1 MSLSRSSRLDAL
13 GLAAL
18 PLWLALIAAPSPVR
32 ADATPTA
39 LPPPAMTTPIA
50 EADGMRHAV
59 LAGGCF
65 WGIEA
70 VFQHLDGVTEVVSGY
85 SGGEAATADYDS
97 VSTGRT
103 DHAEAVRIAYDP
115 RRVSYGRLLQVFF
128 SVAHDPT
135 QLDRQGPDWGRQYRS
150 AIFYVDEAQR
160 RVAEAYI
167 GQLDAA
173 GVFDRPIVTRLD
185 PLDAFYPAEAY
196 HQDYAYHHPN
206 QPYIVFHDLPK
217 VANLERLFPG
227 DYRDTPVLDT
237 TP

>member
-1 MSLSRSSRLDAL
+1 MFLSRSSCLDAL

-18 PLWLALIAAPSPVR
+18 PLWLALVATPSPVR
-32 ADATPTA
+32 AAAAPVT
-39 LPPPAMTTPIA
+39 LPPPAMTAPIA
-50 EADGMRHAV
+50 EAEGPRRAV

-85 SGGEAATADYDS
+85 SGGKAATADYDS

-103 DHAEAVRIAYDP
+103 DHAEVVRITYDP

-150 AIFYVDEAQR
+150 AIFYADEAQR
-160 RVAEAYI
+160 RVAQAYI

-227 DYRDTPVLDT
+227 HYRDRPVLDT
-237 TP
+237 AP